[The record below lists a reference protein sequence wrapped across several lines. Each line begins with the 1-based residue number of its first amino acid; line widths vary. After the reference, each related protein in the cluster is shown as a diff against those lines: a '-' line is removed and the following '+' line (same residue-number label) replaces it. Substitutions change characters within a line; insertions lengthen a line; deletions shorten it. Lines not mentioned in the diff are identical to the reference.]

1 MAVSAGRR
9 GEEMLFGRSNTRPL
23 CRNADVGSFLRNMFL
38 SPAVVFVRAGVTS
51 LLLFLPFQKS
61 LLGWSILAHPSSFV
75 ALFSIDDASL
85 AAFISPPLCCTSLVR
100 KCEIHVNDAIRG
112 KPFLIVTL
120 LKKWPKSFF
129 YFFFDKNEFLS

>member
-1 MAVSAGRR
+1 MAVSVGRR
-9 GEEMLFGRSNTRPL
+9 GEEMLFGRSKTRPL

-51 LLLFLPFQKS
+51 LLFLPFQKS
-61 LLGWSILAHPSSFV
+61 LLGWSLLAHPSSFI

-85 AAFISPPLCCTSLVR
+85 AAFILPPLCCTSLVR

-120 LKKWPKSFF
+120 LK
-129 YFFFDKNEFLS
+129 